1 MAVAVIS
8 SESKTVSSGTITV
21 PLNCDYVAA
30 LVKGSTYP
38 VALNGIPMTVKA
50 AVEETEGVIAVS
62 VQILKVPLAGVAQPY
77 SFRGTAVVF
86 IYLTDGEC
94 TRPDAVQV
102 FDDSGSYSEDLA
114 TSTDDLVF
122 AIAAS
127 DSGPVT
133 MTGDTAAFTL
143 VINESTCL
151 AGYIAPGDAA
161 VTIAGS
167 APAVVSS
174 YWYQPP
180 RVWVE
185 GELIEEAHWEY
196 EGTWVPGQWVEDPL
210 FGQPGH
216 PSEYVYVDGHYDYT
230 AVWVEAEYSAG
241 YWRYPPKVLV
251 NESTPAKISLAAAS
265 IADVMVG
272 STYTSRPR
280 HF

>member
-1 MAVAVIS
+1 MAVTVLS
-8 SESKTVSSGTITV
+8 TESKTQASGTITV

-30 LVKGSTYP
+30 LVKGSIDP
-38 VALNGIPMTVKA
+38 VVINGIRMTVKA
-50 AVEETEGVIAVS
+50 LVEETEGVTPVS
-62 VQILKVPLAGVAQPY
+62 VQIMKVPLAGVAQPY

-86 IYLTDGEC
+86 VYLQDGEC
-94 TRPDAVQV
+94 TRPDVVQV
-102 FDDSGSYSEDLA
+102 FGDTGSYSEDLA
-114 TSTDDLVF
+114 TTTDDLVF
-122 AIAAS
+122 AIVAS
-127 DSGPVT
+127 DSGQVT

-151 AGYIAPGDAA
+151 AGYIAPADAA
-161 VTIAGS
+161 LTIAGS
-167 APAVVSS
+167 APAVASS

-185 GELIEEAHWEY
+185 GALIEAAHWEY

-216 PSEYVYVDGHYDYT
+216 PSEYVWVEGHYEYD
-230 AVWVEAEYSAG
+230 AVWVEATYSAG

-251 NESTPAKISLAAAS
+251 NELTDAKISLAAAS
-265 IADVMVG
+265 ITDVMVG
-272 STYTSRPR
+272 SIHTSRPV